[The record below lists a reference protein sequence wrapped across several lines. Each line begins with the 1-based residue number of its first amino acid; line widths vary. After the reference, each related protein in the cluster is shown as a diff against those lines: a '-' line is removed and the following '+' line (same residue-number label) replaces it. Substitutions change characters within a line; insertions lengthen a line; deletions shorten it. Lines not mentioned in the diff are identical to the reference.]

1 MVRTRQAKVS
11 ENPISDGSA
20 PAPKRA
26 MPLPKGWSKPSEA
39 LDRVTSVRTIFP
51 DFNRAVRRGGLPVG
65 RITTVH
71 GPTHGGKTA
80 FVLGLLKSFVDG
92 GHIGALVD
100 AEHATGYEFAQELL
114 GELEQRDNFL
124 AMRPHSYEETI
135 DAVDSLLAHAR
146 SERALNADLKS
157 ICVVDSINKLVPKR
171 ELQQMLKALSDEPET
186 AARGS
191 GKRFKKEAGADQLAK
206 GHWGRSRAA
215 LNQSWLDHLVPLL
228 SAAGCALT
236 LIAQERE
243 EEPEWGT
250 KPDVKI
256 KGGAALTFDSSLLIR
271 VSKAQPMYD
280 GERKDENIIGFQHR
294 VRIHKSKVGH
304 MDGRHSDCVFHLSN
318 GRYSP
323 PGFDTARDAL
333 YVAKNLGVVQGGS
346 WVVWRRRKW
355 QGENRAVTALS
366 KDPQALAELL
376 DDVHATIDKAEGR

>member
-20 PAPKRA
+20 PPPKRA
-26 MPLPKGWSKPSEA
+26 MPLPRGWSKPSDA

-100 AEHATGYEFAQELL
+100 AEHATGLEFAEELL
-114 GELEQRDNFL
+114 GELSRSESFI

-135 DAVDSLLAHAR
+135 EAVDSLLAHATSAR
-146 SERALNADLKS
+146 VVDEKRKS
-157 ICVVDSINKLVPKR
+157 ICVIDSINKLVPKR
-171 ELQQMLKALSDEPET
+171 ELQQMLKALGDESESS
-186 AARGS
+186 G
-191 GKRFKKEAGADQLAK
+191 GKRFKKEGGADQLAK

-215 LNQSWLDHLVPLL
+215 LNQSWLDHLVPMLG
-228 SAAGCALT
+228 SAGCALT

-256 KGGAALTFDSSLLIR
+256 KGGAALMFDSSLLIR
-271 VSKAQPMYD
+271 VSKAQPMYE

-294 VRIHKSKVGH
+294 VRIHKSKIGH

-318 GRYSP
+318 GRFAP
-323 PGFDTARDAL
+323 PGFDTARDAI
-333 YVAKNLGVVQGGS
+333 YVGKNLGVVQTGGS
-346 WVVWRRRKW
+346 WIVWRRRKW

-366 KDPQALAELL
+366 RDPGALAELL
-376 DDVHATIDKAEGR
+376 ADVHAAIDKAEGR